1 MSSAAAYR
9 PRNLSER
16 DTLRSHDPSALGR
29 AALLTGRDQRIHLLT
44 IVESEG
50 AAEVRF
56 FIDRQVGIT
65 LPAWAEPAIQMFSE
79 LLAMEAGWDSY
90 AGASI
95 SPASARLALSFLAD
109 VMHDNSPLPSFVP
122 TATGGVQ
129 LEWHLESGDI
139 EVDFDPRGG
148 AVAYVNDVNSGAE
161 LEGPAESLK
170 PRIAEAL
177 SQGA

>member
-1 MSSAAAYR
+1 MSSAAANR

-29 AALLTGRDQRIHLLT
+29 AALLTGREQRIQLRP
-44 IVESEG
+44 IVESVGPPEI
-50 AAEVRF
+50 RF

-65 LPAWAEPAIQMFSE
+65 LPAWAEPAIQLFNE
-79 LLAMEAGWDSY
+79 LLTMEVGWDSY
-90 AGASI
+90 AGAST
-95 SPASARLALSFLAD
+95 SHTSARLALSFLAD

-122 TATGGVQ
+122 TAAGGVQ
-129 LEWHLESGDI
+129 LEWHLESADI

-148 AVAYVNDVNSGAE
+148 AMAYVNDVSSGTE
-161 LEGPAESLK
+161 LEASAESLK

-177 SQGA
+177 SEGA